1 MESLRKLRNKELHQ
15 AKTDEKVCPRHEEVQ
30 NEPQQN
36 FIWRGSECSCRLPL
50 STLQREAVQQA

>member
-30 NEPQQN
+30 NEP
-36 FIWRGSECSCRLPL
+36 
-50 STLQREAVQQA
+50 